1 MLHYKNFFIEQISRT
16 LISKNKLFKFKLS
29 STNLCLKCN
38 TESTT
43 EHEIFECLF
52 PKFFSHKLALFL
64 DVKYNESRPEF
75 IFLKDTFYLYNMYY
89 EDFSTNEYIQLSHL
103 ILAAKDRSMKIS
115 KEEKFLNW
123 NENNLF
129 AHSLLV
135 TQFTFKLLEK
145 AGLENDLISNFSK
158 FLTA

>member
-1 MLHYKNFFIEQISRT
+1 
-16 LISKNKLFKFKLS
+16 
-29 STNLCLKCN
+29 
-38 TESTT
+38 
-43 EHEIFECLF
+43 
-52 PKFFSHKLALFL
+52 
-64 DVKYNESRPEF
+64 
-75 IFLKDTFYLYNMYY
+75 
-89 EDFSTNEYIQLSHL
+89 
-103 ILAAKDRSMKIS
+103 MKIS